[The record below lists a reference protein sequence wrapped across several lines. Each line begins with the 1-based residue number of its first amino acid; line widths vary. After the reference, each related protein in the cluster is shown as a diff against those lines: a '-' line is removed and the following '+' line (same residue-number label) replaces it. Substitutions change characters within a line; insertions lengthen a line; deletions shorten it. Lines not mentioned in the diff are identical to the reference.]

1 MATILHT
8 EAVSYQSPDQKGFA
22 GISRAQK
29 RGSPSIIVKDGNA
42 PQRVSVS
49 HGLSH
54 HERDLLT
61 EGFDHMRQRG
71 PGLFVSVEAGRS
83 PDAENVVRALTRRV
97 KNDIAQP
104 QRRACMRRVVLNTAL
119 RGFARAHTPT
129 VLATL
134 V

>member
-8 EAVSYQSPDQKGFA
+8 EAVSSQSPDQKGFA

-83 PDAENVVRALTRRV
+83 PHAENLVTALTRRGT
-97 KNDIAQP
+97 NAIAHRQP
-104 QRRACMRRVVLNTAL
+104 RAGILRVVGMT
-119 RGFARAHTPT
+119 
-129 VLATL
+129 
-134 V
+134 